1 MIPEGTRYHLP
12 PEARLRREL
21 AGRLT
26 DLFHGWGYELVELPA
41 LELYDPRHVL
51 AERSF
56 KLVDKT
62 GDVLALRSDF
72 TSALANLVETFPPEH
87 YPARYQYAGQVWLRE
102 ADAELGR
109 VREYTQFGVELVGVS
124 SPQSDAEVLELAWEA
139 LRALG
144 FAEAKIE
151 VGLPSLVRDLLES
164 TGLNPSQI
172 ETLRQA
178 IHRKNIPELWGLL
191 EEYKVN
197 DSFAP
202 TILALP
208 DLYGG
213 PEVLKEA
220 RKLNLTEKARADLDW
235 LEASLEL
242 LPGVPL
248 LLDLGRAR
256 RLDYYTGINFQ
267 AYTQDFGLPL
277 MGGGRY
283 DGTLLPQACGF
294 TVGLERVMEALF
306 SPRSGVALFSP
317 RSGVALSSPRSGV
330 VLRLPS
336 EADVPDV
343 LAVDRAMARQL
354 RAEGQRV
361 ELAWTDDLTSLRH
374 YARSRGIPLIAVEGR
389 LEEIPQEGT

>member
-1 MIPEGTRYHLP
+1 MIPEGTRYYLP

-21 AGRLT
+21 AERLT
-26 DLFHGWGYELVELPA
+26 ALFHGWGYELVELPA

-72 TSALANLVETFPPEH
+72 TSALANLVEAFPPEH
-87 YPARYQYAGQVWLRE
+87 LPVRYQYAGQVWLRE

-124 SPQSDAEVLELAWEA
+124 SPQADAEVLELAWEA

-144 FAEAKIE
+144 FVGAKIE

-164 TGLNPSQI
+164 VGLEPSKT
-172 ETLRQA
+172 EALRQV
-178 IHRKNIPELWGLL
+178 IHRKNIPELASLL
-191 EEYKVN
+191 EAYRVGHL
-197 DSFAP
+197 AP
-202 TILALP
+202 SILALP

-213 PEVLKEA
+213 REVLREA
-220 RKLNLTEKARADLDW
+220 HRLSLSEKAKADLDW
-235 LEASLEL
+235 LEEVLTL
-242 LPGVPL
+242 LPQVPL

-277 MGGGRY
+277 LGGGRY

-294 TVGLERVMEALF
+294 TVGLERVMEAL
-306 SPRSGVALFSP
+306 
-317 RSGVALSSPRSGV
+317 
-330 VLRLPS
+330 RLPS
-336 EADVPDV
+336 EAGVPQV
-343 LAVDRAMARQL
+343 LAVDRALARQL
-354 RAEGQRV
+354 RAQGQRV
-361 ELAWTDDLTSLRH
+361 ELAWTDDLAALRR

-389 LEEIPQEGT
+389 LEEIP

>member
-1 MIPEGTRYHLP
+1 MIPEGTRYYLP

-26 DLFHGWGYELVELPA
+26 ELFHGWGYELVELPA
-41 LELYDPRHVL
+41 LELYDPHHAL

-72 TSALANLVETFPPEH
+72 TSALANMALAFPPER

-109 VREYTQFGVELVGVS
+109 VREYTQFGVELIGVS
-124 SPQSDAEVLELAWEA
+124 SPQADAEVLELAWEA

-144 FAEAKIE
+144 FEEARIE

-164 TGLNPSQI
+164 TGLSAAQI
-172 ETLRQA
+172 ESLRQA
-178 IHRKNIPELWGLL
+178 IHHKNIPELAGLL
-191 EEYKVN
+191 EAYRVSEGL
-197 DSFAP
+197 AP

-213 PEVLKEA
+213 REVLQEA
-220 RKLNLTEKARADLDW
+220 RKLSLTDKASVDLDW
-235 LEASLEL
+235 LEALLAL
-242 LPGVPL
+242 LPEVPL

-277 MGGGRY
+277 LGGGRY

-294 TVGLERVMEALF
+294 TVGLERVMEAL
-306 SPRSGVALFSP
+306 
-317 RSGVALSSPRSGV
+317 
-330 VLRLPS
+330 RLPS
-336 EADVPDV
+336 EAGVPDV
-343 LAVDRAMARQL
+343 LALDRQMARRL
-354 RAEGQRV
+354 RDEGKRV
-361 ELAWTDDLTSLRH
+361 ELAWTDDLTALRH
-374 YARSRGIPLIAVEGR
+374 YARERGIPFIALEGR
-389 LEEIPQEGT
+389 LEEA

>member
-1 MIPEGTRYHLP
+1 MIPEGTRYYLP

-41 LELYDPRHVL
+41 LERYDPRHVL

-72 TSALANLVETFPPEH
+72 TSALANLVEAFPPER

-124 SPQSDAEVLELAWEA
+124 SPQSDAEILELAWEA

-151 VGLPSLVRDLLES
+151 VGSPSLVRDLLES
-164 TGLNPSQI
+164 TGLQPFQI

-178 IHRKNIPELWGLL
+178 IHRKNIPELSSLL
-191 EEYKVN
+191 EAYRVE
-197 DSFAP
+197 SLAP

-213 PEVLKEA
+213 LEVLNEA
-220 RKLNLTEKARADLDW
+220 RKLSLTEKAQADLDW
-235 LEASLEL
+235 LEASLAL
-242 LPGVPL
+242 LPEVPL

-277 MGGGRY
+277 LGGGRY
-283 DGTLLPQACGF
+283 DVTLLPQACGF

-317 RSGVALSSPRSGV
+317 RSGVALSSPRSGAA
-330 VLRLPS
+330 LRLPS

-361 ELAWTDDLTSLRH
+361 ELAWTDDLASLRH

-389 LEEIPQEGT
+389 LEEIASSG

>member
-1 MIPEGTRYHLP
+1 MIPEGTRYYLP

-41 LELYDPRHVL
+41 LERYDPRHVL

-72 TSALANLVETFPPEH
+72 TSALANLVEAFPPER

-124 SPQSDAEVLELAWEA
+124 SPQADAEILELAWET
-139 LRALG
+139 LRVLG

-151 VGLPSLVRDLLES
+151 VGLPSLVRDLLDS
-164 TGLNPSQI
+164 TGLNPFQI

-178 IHRKNIPELWGLL
+178 IHRKNIPELSSLL
-191 EEYKVN
+191 EAYRVEEGL
-197 DSFAP
+197 AP

-213 PEVLKEA
+213 LEVLNEA
-220 RKLNLTEKARADLDW
+220 RKLSLTEKAQADLDW
-235 LEASLEL
+235 LEASLAL
-242 LPGVPL
+242 LPEVPL

-277 MGGGRY
+277 LGGGRY

-294 TVGLERVMEALF
+294 TVGLERVMEALL
-306 SPRSGVALFSP
+306 SPRSGVALLSP
-317 RSGVALSSPRSGV
+317 RSGVA
-330 VLRLPS
+330 LRLPS

-354 RAEGQRV
+354 RAQGQRV
-361 ELAWTDDLTSLRH
+361 ELAWTDDLASLRH

-389 LEEIPQEGT
+389 LEEIASNG

>member
-1 MIPEGTRYHLP
+1 MSGYRLSAIPMIPEGTRYHLP

-26 DLFHGWGYELVELPA
+26 ELFHGWGYELVELPA
-41 LELYDPRHVL
+41 LELYDTRHVL

-62 GDVLALRSDF
+62 GDVLALRADF
-72 TSALANLVETFPPEH
+72 TSALANLVEAFPPER

-109 VREYTQFGVELVGVS
+109 VREYTQFGVELIGVS
-124 SPQSDAEVLELAWEA
+124 SPRADAEVLELAWEA
-139 LRALG
+139 LQALG
-144 FAEAKIE
+144 FEEARIE

-164 TGLNPSQI
+164 TGLSRAQV
-172 ETLRQA
+172 ESLRQA
-178 IHRKNIPELWGLL
+178 IHHKNIPELAGLL
-191 EEYKVN
+191 EAYRVGGP
-197 DSFAP
+197 AP
-202 TILALP
+202 AILALP

-213 PEVLKEA
+213 REVLQEA
-220 RKLNLTEKARADLDW
+220 RKLSLTDKAHADLDW
-235 LEASLEL
+235 LEAVLAL
-242 LPGVPL
+242 LPDVPL

-277 MGGGRY
+277 LGGGRY

-306 SPRSGVALFSP
+306 APRGGLAPKLSAEP
-317 RSGVALSSPRSGV
+317 R
-330 VLRLPS
+330 
-336 EADVPDV
+336 VPDV
-343 LAVDRAMARQL
+343 LALDRDLAREL

-361 ELAWTDDLTSLRH
+361 ELAWTDDLTQLRF
-374 YARSRGIPLIAVEGR
+374 YARSRGIPLIALEGR
-389 LEEIPQEGT
+389 LEEP

>member
-1 MIPEGTRYHLP
+1 
-12 PEARLRREL
+12 
-21 AGRLT
+21 
-26 DLFHGWGYELVELPA
+26 
-41 LELYDPRHVL
+41 
-51 AERSF
+51 
-56 KLVDKT
+56 
-62 GDVLALRSDF
+62 
-72 TSALANLVETFPPEH
+72 
-87 YPARYQYAGQVWLRE
+87 
-102 ADAELGR
+102 
-109 VREYTQFGVELVGVS
+109 
-124 SPQSDAEVLELAWEA
+124 
-139 LRALG
+139 
-144 FAEAKIE
+144 
-151 VGLPSLVRDLLES
+151 
-164 TGLNPSQI
+164 
-172 ETLRQA
+172 
-178 IHRKNIPELWGLL
+178 
-191 EEYKVN
+191 
-197 DSFAP
+197 
-202 TILALP
+202 
-208 DLYGG
+208 
-213 PEVLKEA
+213 LKEA

-330 VLRLPS
+330 ALRLPS